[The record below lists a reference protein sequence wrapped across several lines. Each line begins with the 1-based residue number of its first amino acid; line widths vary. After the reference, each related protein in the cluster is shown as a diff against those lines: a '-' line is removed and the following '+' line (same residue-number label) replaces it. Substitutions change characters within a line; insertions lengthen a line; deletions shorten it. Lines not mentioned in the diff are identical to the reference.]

1 MCGIVGYIGSRNAT
15 EVLLEGLTRLEY
27 RGYDSAGIAVISD
40 GVLDLRRSVGKI
52 AALDEVIRSQPLSGN
67 TGVGHTRWATHGK
80 PSEENAHPHRDCTG
94 RLVVVHN
101 GIIENYRKLK
111 ERLAG
116 SGHKMVSETDTEV
129 IAHLVESHYESHRE
143 GKSAG
148 DLEKA
153 VTRTLEELEGVYA
166 LAVLHADNPG
176 TIVVARNGPPLVVG
190 LGDGEMF
197 VASDIPAVLHHTRRF
212 IYLDDGQTG
221 VVTAEGVRITGP
233 DGKEVTADPV
243 TVPWDPILAEKG
255 GYKHFMLKEIHDQ
268 PEALADTLRG
278 RYFEA
283 NGQIALD
290 DISLTDDFV
299 QNMDRCIAIACGT
312 SWHAGL
318 VGQFLIEELA
328 KLPTT
333 VDYGSEFRYRNPI
346 VGERTLAVAISQS
359 GETADT
365 LAALRECREKGATIL
380 SICNVVGSMIT
391 RESDGVLYTHAGPE
405 IGVAS
410 TKAFTTQLICLV
422 LLAVYLGRRRGVL
435 GAERAGEILDALILL
450 PQQVEKILESDSY
463 LEELAGHFYQHSD
476 FLYLGRGINYPIALE
491 GALKLKEISYIHA
504 EGYPAGEMKHGPIA
518 LIDET
523 MPVLFLAPGDK
534 VYEKV
539 ISNME
544 EVKARGGIVIA
555 LTDHGDP
562 QLLEKADHLIRIPS
576 TDPLLTPVLATIPL
590 QLLAYHIAVLKGTD
604 VDQPRNLAKSVTVE

>member
-1 MCGIVGYIGSRNAT
+1 MCGIVGYIGNRNAT
-15 EVLLEGLTRLEY
+15 EVLLEGLRRLEY

-40 GVLDLRRSVGKI
+40 GKLDLRRSVGKI
-52 AALDEVIRSQPLSGN
+52 SVLDEAVRSEPLAGG

-80 PSEENAHPHRDCTG
+80 PSEENAHPHRDCSG

-101 GIIENYRKLK
+101 GIIENYRALK
-111 ERLAG
+111 EQLSGA
-116 SGHKMVSETDTEV
+116 GHKMTSETDTEAIV
-129 IAHLVESHYESHRE
+129 HLVESHYD
-143 GKSAG
+143 G

-153 VTRTLEELEGVYA
+153 VTRSLHELDGVYA

-176 TIVVARNGPPLVVG
+176 TIVVARSGPPLVIG
-190 LGDGEMF
+190 LGEGEMF
-197 VASDIPAVLHHTRRF
+197 VASDIPAILHHTRRI
-212 IYLDDGQTG
+212 IYLDDGQVG
-221 VVTAEGVRITGP
+221 VVTADNVRITGS
-233 DGKEVTADPV
+233 DGKKVAPEPV
-243 TVPWDPILAEKG
+243 TVPWDPIQAEKG
-255 GYKHFMLKEIHDQ
+255 GYKHFMFKEINEQ

-278 RYFEA
+278 RYFED
-283 NGQIALD
+283 NGQITLD
-290 DISLTDDFV
+290 DISLDDEFIK
-299 QNMDRCIAIACGT
+299 NMERCVTIACGT

-328 KLPTT
+328 KVPTT
-333 VDYGSEFRYRNPI
+333 VDYGSEFRYRDPI
-346 VGERTLAVAISQS
+346 VNNKTLAIAISQS

-365 LAALRECREKGATIL
+365 LAALRECRDKGATIL

-410 TKAFTTQLICLV
+410 TKAFTTQLVCLT
-422 LLAVYLGRRRGVL
+422 LFAIYLGRRRGVL
-435 GAERAGEILDALILL
+435 SPERAREILDALILI
-450 PQQVEKILESDSY
+450 PQQVEKILETDSAI
-463 LEELAGHFYQHSD
+463 EELAGLFYQHSD

-523 MPVLFLAPGDK
+523 MPVLILAPGDR

-539 ISNME
+539 LSNME
-544 EVKARGGIVIA
+544 EVKARGGVVIA
-555 LTDHGDP
+555 LTDHEDP
-562 QLLEKADHLIRIPS
+562 QLLEKADHVINIPS